1 MTATPQTLVEI
12 RDAIATGETKS
23 TEICS
28 EYLERIAAVDGSLHA
43 FNNVTREQALE
54 RAAAIDRSRT
64 EGDPRPLLGVPIAI
78 KDNLCTRGVPT
89 TASSRILKHFVPP
102 YDATVVSRLEA
113 AGAIVLGKTNCD
125 EFGMGSS
132 NENSAFGSVKNPWD
146 LTAAQVGQ
154 AAGRPPPCLQG

>member
-43 FNNVTREQALE
+43 FNNVAREQALE

-64 EGDPRPLLGVPIAI
+64 ADDPRPLLGVPIAI

-89 TASSRILKHFVPP
+89 TASYSQKFRPTLRC
-102 YDATVVSRLEA
+102 DGGLA
-113 AGAIVLGKTNCD
+113 A
-125 EFGMGSS
+125 
-132 NENSAFGSVKNPWD
+132 
-146 LTAAQVGQ
+146 
-154 AAGRPPPCLQG
+154 